1 MDSIYLLS
9 QYLFVGFAG
18 DVLRRSLQSA
28 LFTHKHKHTQ
38 PKKKKKLESLIYIV
52 CLIVSAMLPSLPT

>member
-38 PKKKKKLESLIYIV
+38 PKKNLESLIYIV